1 LNSGVFHSKPE
12 QKTKAGFWICS
23 KDYGNHSFW
32 EFNMLQKLF
41 LVLALFA
48 GMAQA
53 QEFEDTDKTLSPYFF
68 VKSDDPNLDQL
79 PLKSTSA
86 EVNIAGVIAD
96 VKVTQVYRNEGKRPL
111 EASYVFPASTRA
123 AVYGMKM
130 TIGDRTVVAKI
141 GKREEARREYQK
153 ALEEGR
159 SASLLEQQRP
169 NVFQMNV
176 GNLLPGDEIKVEL
189 SYTELLVP
197 SEGVYE
203 FVYPTVVGPR
213 YSNQPEA
220 TAPANDRW
228 IKNPYF
234 KQGQAPSYTF
244 DITTNLTAGVPIQE
258 ALCASHK
265 VNVSYD
271 GPARATFKL
280 DDAEKL
286 GGNRDYILKYRLA
299 GGQIASGMLTYEHQD
314 ENFFLLM
321 MQPPQRVNTNQIPPR
336 EYIFIV
342 DVSGSMHG
350 FPLEI
355 SKKLLRELIG
365 NLRPADHFNVLLF
378 SGGSSVMAEKSL
390 AATPENIKRALAVIE
405 EQQGGGGTELLPALQ
420 RAFALPRALGSS
432 RTVVIA
438 TDGYVSVEAEAFD
451 LIRQKLGEAN
461 LFAFGIGSSVNR
473 HLLEGMARAGMG
485 EPFIIT
491 RPDEAP
497 AEAEKFRRYIQTPVL
512 TRVRVDFGE
521 FSAYAIEPP
530 AIPDV
535 LAERPVIVF
544 GKWRGP
550 AKGTIKLSGLTGE
563 ESYTANIQVSAAQ
576 SSPANSALRY
586 LWARHRIA
594 VLSDYNAVHND
605 PDRVNE
611 VTNLGL
617 QYNLLTAYTS
627 FVAVDSKV
635 RKVDGQ
641 VTRVEQPLPLPQG
654 VSDYAVG
661 QPHMLAVQSAMPS
674 GAALHRTAGFAGRS
688 TELDAILAPEA
699 EKKAGSVDLRLKS
712 PARRQDAGTSEIKVS
727 KIVAGEAVSAESLSK
742 AIELYRA
749 EMKACYTQALQLQP
763 GLRGRLVVKYV
774 IDARGH
780 ITAIQ
785 IVSDALRNQSLT
797 TCLTQKMKAW
807 QIVGVKNRGEATVTF
822 EFMP

>member
-1 LNSGVFHSKPE
+1 
-12 QKTKAGFWICS
+12 
-23 KDYGNHSFW
+23 
-32 EFNMLQKLF
+32 MLQRLF
-41 LVLALFA
+41 WMLVLLA
-48 GMAQA
+48 GLAQA
-53 QEFEDTDKTLSPYFF
+53 QDFENADKTLSPFFF
-68 VKSDDPNLDQL
+68 VKSADPNLDQL

-96 VKVTQVYRNEGKRPL
+96 VKVTQVYKNEGQRPL

-123 AVYGMKM
+123 AVYGMQM
-130 TIGDRTVVAKI
+130 TIGDRTIVAKI
-141 GKREEARREYQK
+141 GKREDARREYQK

-197 SEGVYE
+197 TAGVYE

-220 TAPANDRW
+220 TAPANDKW

-234 KQGQAPSYTF
+234 NQGQAPSYTF

-258 ALCASHK
+258 ASCASHN

-271 GPARATFKL
+271 GPARAAIKL
-280 DDAEKL
+280 DEAEKF

-299 GGQIASGMLTYEHQD
+299 GGQITSGLLTYQHQN

-321 MQPPQRVNTNQIPPR
+321 MQPPLRVNTAHIPPR

-355 SKKLLRELIG
+355 SKKLLRDLIG
-365 NLRPADHFNVLLF
+365 SLRPADHFNVLLF
-378 SGGSSVMAEKSL
+378 AGAASVMAENSQ
-390 AATPENIKRALAVIE
+390 AATPENIKRALALID

-420 RAFALPRALGSS
+420 RALALPRALGSS

-461 LFAFGIGSSVNR
+461 LFTFGIGSSVNR
-473 HLLEGMARAGMG
+473 HLIEGMARAGMG

-491 RPDEAP
+491 GPGEAA

-512 TRVRVDFGE
+512 TRVRIDFGK

-550 AKGTIKLSGLTGE
+550 AKGAIKLSGITGE
-563 ESYTANIQVSAAQ
+563 QGYTANIQVSAAQ
-576 SSPANSALRY
+576 ASPANTALRY
-586 LWARHRIA
+586 LWARHLIA
-594 VLSDYNAVHND
+594 VLSDYNAVQND
-605 PDRVNE
+605 PERVNE

-661 QPHMLAVQSAMPS
+661 QPQMLAVQSAMPMAPALYRAS
-674 GAALHRTAGFAGRS
+674 GGAGR
-688 TELDAILAPEA
+688 TMEMDAVSESAEERKMVSGDSKLSSPSKRKEA
-699 EKKAGSVDLRLKS
+699 GAGEV
-712 PARRQDAGTSEIKVS
+712 QVS
-727 KIVAGEAVSAESLSK
+727 KIVVGGALSSDHVRK
-742 AIELYRA
+742 VVEQHREEIR
-749 EMKACYTQALQLQP
+749 ACYAQALSSRP
-763 GLRGRLVVKYV
+763 GLRGRLVVKFVVDAKGYV
-774 IDARGH
+774 
-780 ITAIQ
+780 TSVQ
-785 IVSDALRNQSLT
+785 ILSDALQNQSLAA
-797 TCLTQKMKAW
+797 CLTQKMKAW
-807 QIVGVKNRGEATVTF
+807 QFVGIQNRGEATVTF
-822 EFMP
+822 EFTP